1 MSHTDTGLDKTTASG
16 LMNPLEQ
23 KFHIDISVLQPNVR
37 NKTRFVMK
45 TPCENA
51 IMIFTS
57 ELKSRYGIFP
67 SLAESCSTLR
77 LI

>member
-37 NKTRFVMK
+37 NKTRRFVKKRKHNVKMQ
-45 TPCENA
+45 
-51 IMIFTS
+51 S
-57 ELKSRYGIFP
+57 
-67 SLAESCSTLR
+67 
-77 LI
+77 

>member
-37 NKTRFVMK
+37 NKTRRFVKK

-51 IMIFTS
+51 IMILTS
-57 ELKSRYGIFP
+57 ELKS
-67 SLAESCSTLR
+67 
-77 LI
+77 